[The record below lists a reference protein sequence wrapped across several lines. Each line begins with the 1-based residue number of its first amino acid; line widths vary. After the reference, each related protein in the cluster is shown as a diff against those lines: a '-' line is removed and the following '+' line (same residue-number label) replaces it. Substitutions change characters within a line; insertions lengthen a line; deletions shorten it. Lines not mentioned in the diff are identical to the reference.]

1 MTDSAI
7 IPSPECIKL
16 KQTTAEPAT
25 PEQVASEHAT
35 PEQVSAEHVT
45 PGQTSAELTTPKQDS
60 PEHATTGQ
68 GSPEHS
74 ALGLLSPE
82 HADERRLNIS
92 AEPALRGGQCLPGT
106 AAPFRGDC
114 RWLISLDYDGTLRSG
129 TGAPISEDFL
139 KLMDEWRGLGVRWG
153 INTGR
158 ALPYLLQELLPST
171 PILPDFICTCERY
184 AYLDRGDGIL
194 VPAARH
200 NEISSRANL
209 ALREQLSIPFRR
221 ELDRISSTHPGL
233 LWDLDPHDPLSIV
246 TPDVATMDSIMEQ
259 LSPLLQSLSGVAAQR
274 AGRYMRLSDARFN
287 KGTALAHIANTWQ
300 VPASRLVILGDGH
313 NDIDAFSR
321 FPQAFCGA
329 PRDAHPEVLA
339 YLRQSGG
346 YISRTPGVIEGLRYW
361 RHRFLR

>member
-1 MTDSAI
+1 MSHSAI
-7 IPSPECIKL
+7 IPSPEHTGL
-16 KQTTAEPAT
+16 N
-25 PEQVASEHAT
+25 
-35 PEQVSAEHVT
+35 QVSAAPPT
-45 PGQTSAELTTPKQDS
+45 PGQAF
-60 PEHATTGQ
+60 
-68 GSPEHS
+68 
-74 ALGLLSPE
+74 PE
-82 HADERRLNIS
+82 HADEWRLNIRG
-92 AEPALRGGQCLPGT
+92 EPALREGQCLPGT

-129 TGAPISEDFL
+129 TGVPIQEDFL

-184 AYLDRGDGIL
+184 AFLDRGDGFL

-200 NEISSRANL
+200 NEISFRANL
-209 ALREQLSIPFRR
+209 ALREQLTIPFQR
-221 ELDRISSTHPGL
+221 ELDRISHTHPRL

-259 LSPLLQSLSGVAAQR
+259 LRPLLQTLSGVAAQR
-274 AGRYMRLSDARFN
+274 AGQYMRLSDARFN
-287 KGTALAHIANTWQ
+287 KGTTLAHIAGTWQ
-300 VPASRLVILGDGH
+300 VPASHLVILGDGH
-313 NDIDAFSR
+313 NDIDAFSC

-346 YISRTPGVIEGLRYW
+346 YISHTPGVIEGLLYW